1 MTPHRRP
8 ARPLASRSLA
18 ARCAGAEPDA
28 GIVMITVVLTMVLIT
43 SLVTAGLAYA
53 MSTQKAS
60 RGDQDR
66 GAALAAAQAGVD
78 DYLARLN
85 RNDNYGRLNPFDDC
99 ANTAMQGPRAP
110 ANSCGWTT
118 STAPGWQPVVPGSGA
133 VAPAY
138 HYDVETT
145 TLDSAGTVKI
155 TSTGQANG
163 RKRTLQVT
171 LGRKGSQDYLYYTD
185 HEDADPDN
193 DQVYGTMPPACASYW
208 WGVSPDGYQST
219 RKASGAGC
227 AEITFV
233 GGDVL
238 DGKVHLNDTP
248 LTATNAAGVKPSF
261 PQGLETSDPACKA
274 AVKTD
279 PATHKLCDRTGNG
292 ADYGSAAPVYAPPQ
306 YLEDNT
312 AKFAAYP
319 GCTYTGA
326 TRIKFLD
333 TGKMTVWSKEST
345 GLSAACGGTAVTLDV
360 GATVDVPTDKV
371 VYVKA
376 GTTVRTCKSKEIDG
390 TSLPVGTYSGP
401 GASGASYVVDINT
414 LYPEQK
420 CGQGNAYVEGKLKGR
435 VTVAAQHSI
444 VLTGDTTYAG
454 GLNGTDLLGLV
465 AGNSVAVYHPL
476 TVVCTKQASGSTS
489 SGCDSGYTTPYAFSE
504 VAGWPSGTD
513 PSNLEVDAAIQTLK
527 HSFYVQAYNRGS
539 FQGTLSIRGALA
551 QKWRGIVGTGGSGGT
566 GYLKDYRY
574 DKRLTYSAPP
584 YFPQFVGAEWST
596 RYVGEI
602 SNRY

>member
-1 MTPHRRP
+1 MIPRP
-8 ARPLASRSLA
+8 TALTRHTRALT
-18 ARCAGAEPDA
+18 ARCAGPDRDA
-28 GIVMITVVLTMVLIT
+28 GVVMITVVLTMVLIT

-53 MSTQKAS
+53 MSSQKAS

-66 GAALAAAQAGVD
+66 AAALAAAQAGVD

-99 ANTAMQGPRAP
+99 ANTALQGPRAP
-110 ANSCGWTT
+110 ANSCGWTA
-118 STAPGWQPVVPGSGA
+118 STAPGWQPVVPGSGPL
-133 VAPAY
+133 APAY
-138 HYDVETT
+138 HYDVETGA
-145 TLDSAGTVKI
+145 LDSTGTVKI

-193 DQVYGTMPPACASYW
+193 DQAYPTPMPARCASYW
-208 WGVSPDGYQST
+208 WGTSPDGYQQA
-219 RKASGAGC
+219 RKNAGTGC
-227 AEITFV
+227 LEIRFA

-238 DGKVHLNDTP
+238 DGKVHVNDTP
-248 LTATNAAGVKPSF
+248 LTATRSDGVKPSF

-274 AVKTD
+274 VVRTD
-279 PATHKLCDRTGNG
+279 PSTYKLCDRTGNG
-292 ADYGSAAPVYAPPQ
+292 ADYGSSAPVYGPPQ

-312 AKFAAYP
+312 AKFAGYP

-333 TGKMTVWSKEST
+333 TGRMTVWSKEST
-345 GLSAACGGTAVTLDV
+345 GLSPACGGAQVAT

-371 VYVKA
+371 IYVKA
-376 GTTVRTCKSKEIDG
+376 GSTVRLCKSKEIDG
-390 TSLPVGTYSGP
+390 ILPLGTYKGP
-401 GASGASYVVDINT
+401 GASGTSYTIDRNMT
-414 LYPEQK
+414 YAEQR
-420 CGQGNAYVEGKLKGR
+420 CGQGNVYVEGKLKGR
-435 VTVAAQHSI
+435 VTIAAQHSI

-465 AGNSVAVYHPL
+465 AGNSVSVFHPVMI
-476 TVVCTKQASGSTS
+476 TCTQQANAAPSTR
-489 SGCDSGYTTPYAFSE
+489 CDSGYARQDGFSE
-504 VAGWPSGTD
+504 VAGWPSGATVGGI
-513 PSNLEVDAAIQTLK
+513 EVDAAIQTLT
-527 HSFYVQAYNRGS
+527 HSFYVQSYDRGQS
-539 FQGTLSIRGALA
+539 QGTLRVRGAIA
-551 QKWRGIVGTGGSGGT
+551 QKWRGFVGTDSGAT